1 MKHGRDVSLLL
12 NRMKTGWIALL
23 LLLLIS
29 FSASSAEIETYSS
42 LDYLPP
48 ATDNGE
54 LLVDFENEESPSR
67 ISEILSNF
75 GIGSSDYSLFSREEK
90 WVRIRKAGTDLLQ
103 LLRRNKDVEAVEP
116 NYYFSALYVPN
127 DPYYKH
133 QWHLDLIG
141 MKQAWDYPN
150 GAPVTVAVID
160 TGIAYE
166 KFRNKFRVEDLG
178 DSQFVKPYN
187 FVKGNEHANDDHG
200 HGTHVAGTIAQLT
213 NNSVG
218 VAGVAPNIK
227 LMPLKVLNS
236 YGYGTL
242 SDIAAAIRYAAD
254 HGAKVINMSLGGPF
268 PSFILH
274 KACKYARQKG
284 VVIVCAAGNSGKSR
298 ISYPAN
304 YAECISVS
312 AVRFDRQLTWY
323 SSYGKGLTIAAP
335 GGDMTVDQNG
345 DGLMDGVLQNTINP
359 QDPSQQGY
367 FLFQGTSMATPHVA
381 AAAALLISHGITRPE
396 KVEEYLQQ
404 TATAVPNGS
413 KDQYGA
419 GVLNVAGALR
429 SAFFYRNAKIL
440 AFAVV
445 ILLFLLKAL
454 NKKRREG
461 EKVPFNMG
469 TILGLFLGSTGLF
482 FLSNIPFAGKFFLL
496 THPIEQWPMMLFG
509 AGVFSSPILVSAL
522 PAIAIAI
529 LLYPWK
535 GLTSLSIAFSAA
547 LCAQLLFQAFSPA
560 VEISWIPGQILEF
573 FWKLLNGLLC
583 IVVAIIASFRLK

>member
-1 MKHGRDVSLLL
+1 MKHDRDVSLLL
-12 NRMKTGWIALL
+12 KSMKIGCIAVLL
-23 LLLLIS
+23 LLSIG
-29 FSASSAEIETYSS
+29 FSASSADIEPYSS
-42 LDYLPP
+42 LEYLPP
-48 ATDNGE
+48 SADNGE
-54 LLVDFENEESPSR
+54 LLVDFDNEESPSR
-67 ISEILSNF
+67 ISEILRNF
-75 GIGSSDYSLFSREEK
+75 GIGSSDYSLFSQDEK
-90 WVRIRKAGTDLLQ
+90 WVRIRKTGADLINI
-103 LLRRNKDVEAVEP
+103 LRRNKDVEAVEP

-150 GAPVTVAVID
+150 GAPVIVAVID

-166 KFRNKFRVEDLG
+166 EFRDKFRVEDLG
-178 DSQFVKPYN
+178 GNQFVKPYN

-218 VAGVAPNIK
+218 VAGVAPHIK

-254 HGAKVINMSLGGPF
+254 NGAKVINMSLGGPF

-274 KACKYARQKG
+274 KACKYAKQKG
-284 VVIVCAAGNSGKSR
+284 VVIVCAAGNSGRGR

-312 AVRFDRQLTWY
+312 AVRLDRQLTWY

-396 KVEEYLQQ
+396 KVQEYLQQ

-419 GVLNVAGALR
+419 GVLNVAAALR
-429 SAFFYRNAKIL
+429 SAFFYRNLKIL
-440 AFAVV
+440 GIAIL
-445 ILLFLLKAL
+445 ILLFLLKVL

-469 TILGLFLGSTGLF
+469 AMLGLLFGSTGLF
-482 FLSNIPFAGKFFLL
+482 FLSRIPFAGKLFLI

-509 AGVFSSPILVSAL
+509 TGILSSPFLVSAL
-522 PAIAIAI
+522 PAVVIAMVS
-529 LLYPWK
+529 YPWK
-535 GLTSLSIAFSAA
+535 RLASLSIAFSIG
-547 LCAQLLFQAFSPA
+547 LCAYLLFQAFSPA
-560 VEISWIPGQILEF
+560 VEISWIPGQMLEF
-573 FWKLLNGLLC
+573 FWKLLNALFC
-583 IVVAIIASFRLK
+583 IVVATIASFRLK